1 MNTRILLIEDKA
13 GLLDTLKSL
22 LELHDYTVI
31 TASNGEEGIAMAI
44 RHLPDLVISDIYMP
58 LVSGYELL
66 DQFREHPL
74 LHKIPVLITSG
85 KKEDDEITT
94 ALQKGAAGYLIKP
107 FVFAHLHEQIKK
119 ALKKHQG
126 HE

>member
-1 MNTRILLIEDKA
+1 MNARILLIEDKA

-22 LELHDYTVI
+22 LELHDYSVI
-31 TASNGEEGIAMAI
+31 TARNGEEGIAMAI

-58 LVSGYELL
+58 VVSGYALL

-74 LHKIPVLITSG
+74 LHKIPVLITSA

-94 ALQKGAAGYLIKP
+94 AMQKGAAGYLIKP

-119 ALKKHQG
+119 ALKKKQQ
-126 HE
+126 